1 MSVQSIYNNSGRNTV
16 AQREYLR
23 LIGIQR
29 CLARRER
36 GKDTPPPRFI
46 DRKYLPYVFIVVMAL
61 GMEFCMSLYF
71 TSIFSGFAGNSLP
84 VWLKNFAGPFL
95 TNWVK
100 MFTVGLLA
108 ALPASF
114 LVTMCAR
121 RIIRKV
127 FRFNS

>member
-1 MSVQSIYNNSGRNTV
+1 MQSTYSNSNRNTD
-16 AQREYLR
+16 AEREYLR

-29 CLARRER
+29 CLARRAR
-36 GKDTPPPRFI
+36 GKNTPPPRFI
-46 DRKYLPYVFIVVMAL
+46 DRKYMPYVFIIVMAL

-71 TSIFSGFAGNSLP
+71 TSLFSGLVGSSLTT
-84 VWLKNFAGPFL
+84 WLKTFTDNFLA
-95 TNWVK
+95 NWAK

-114 LVTMCAR
+114 LVTVCAR
-121 RIIRKV
+121 HIIRKV

>member
-1 MSVQSIYNNSGRNTV
+1 MQSIYDANHHRTTT
-16 AQREYLR
+16 AYREYLR

-36 GKDTPPPRFI
+36 GRSTPPPRFI
-46 DRKYLPYVFIVVMAL
+46 DRKYMPYVFIVVMAI
-61 GMEFCMSLYF
+61 GMELCMSLYF

-84 VWLKNFAGPFL
+84 VWLKDFANNFF
-95 TNWVK
+95 TNWAK
-100 MFTVGLLA
+100 MFTIGFLA

-114 LVTMCAR
+114 LVTACAR

-127 FRFNS
+127 FKFNS

>member
-1 MSVQSIYNNSGRNTV
+1 MPSTHSNSRRSTI
-16 AQREYLR
+16 AEREYLR
-23 LIGIQR
+23 LLGIQR

-36 GKDTPPPRFI
+36 NHPTPPTRFI
-46 DRKYLPYVFIVVMAL
+46 DRKYIPYVFIIVMAL

-71 TSIFSGFAGNSLP
+71 TSLFTGIGDNPFTT
-84 VWLKNFAGPFL
+84 WLKTFVDNFFI
-95 TNWVK
+95 NWLK